1 MNSEASTETTPV
13 TESAPVGDAAG
24 KLQTRLALIERQIAD
39 GGQAVARE
47 TDAWVRENP
56 WAAAGF
62 GLGAGL
68 LLGLLI
74 GRR

>member
-1 MNSEASTETTPV
+1 MESEASSETT
-13 TESAPVGDAAG
+13 ESIGGETTG
-24 KLQTRLALIERQIAD
+24 KLQTRLALLERQIAD
-39 GGQAVARE
+39 RGQSVARE